1 MRNARYFTLEWIQ
14 VFLLLKEGN
23 PLEPPHIHV
32 FKAGSEAKFWLTP
45 EVQLASNDGFDAK
58 QLRIITQMIIEHCS
72 LLEASWHDYFS

>member
-1 MRNARYFTLEWIQ
+1 MPVILRLNGFRFFFYSN
-14 VFLLLKEGN
+14 EGN

-32 FKAGSEAKFWLTP
+32 FKAGSEAKFWLVP

>member
-1 MRNARYFTLEWIQ
+1 MA
-14 VFLLLKEGN
+14 
-23 PLEPPHIHV
+23 
-32 FKAGSEAKFWLTP
+32 P